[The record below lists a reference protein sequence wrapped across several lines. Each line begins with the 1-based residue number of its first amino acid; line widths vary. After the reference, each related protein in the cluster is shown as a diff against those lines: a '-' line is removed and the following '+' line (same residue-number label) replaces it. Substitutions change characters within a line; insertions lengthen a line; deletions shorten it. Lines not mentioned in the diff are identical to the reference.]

1 MGDLPITSMLTTAH
15 FNGIRAS
22 ACKSGFGYDKENDGF
37 YFEVGEQESEI
48 ICFYRNSGVLY
59 NLKSCQYDNL

>member
-22 ACKSGFGYDKENDGF
+22 ACKSGFGYDKVNDGF
-37 YFEVGEQESEI
+37 YFEVSKLELIIFIEI
-48 ICFYRNSGVLY
+48 QVYSTQ
-59 NLKSCQYDNL
+59 LKKLSV

>member
-37 YFEVGEQESEI
+37 YFEVSKLELIIFIEI
-48 ICFYRNSGVLY
+48 QVYYTVEKTS
-59 NLKSCQYDNL
+59 QYDNL